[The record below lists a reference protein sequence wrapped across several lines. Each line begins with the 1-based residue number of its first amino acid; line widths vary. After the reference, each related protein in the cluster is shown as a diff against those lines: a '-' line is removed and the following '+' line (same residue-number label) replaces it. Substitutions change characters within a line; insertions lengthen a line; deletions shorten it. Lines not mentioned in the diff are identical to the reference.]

1 MRPKSTRIQIM
12 SFINENTKEINC
24 KIVYYGPPRCGKST
38 SLKKIF
44 EQIKQKSKGE
54 LISLS
59 TDNNHT
65 LYFDFVPLKLGNIG
79 DYHVR
84 LHLYTVPGEV
94 AYDANRKII
103 SKGVDGVV
111 FVADSQLEK
120 TEANVASLKELKNIL
135 EGEGVNWKAV
145 PTVIQYNK
153 RDLPNAVP
161 TTELRG
167 LLNPQKVP
175 DFETIATEGKG
186 VYDVLK
192 AIGTK
197 VLIDLKEE

>member
-1 MRPKSTRIQIM
+1 M

-38 SLKKIF
+38 SLRQIF
-44 EQIKQKSKGE
+44 KEIKSKSKGE
-54 LISLS
+54 LISLTS
-59 TDNNHT
+59 DKDHT
-65 LYFDFVPLKLGNIG
+65 LYFDFVPLKLGQVGN
-79 DYHVR
+79 YHVR
-84 LHLYTVPGEV
+84 LHLYTVPGDV

-120 TEANVASLKELKNIL
+120 TEANISSMKELKSIL
-135 EGEGVNWKAV
+135 EGERIDWKDI

-153 RDLPNAVP
+153 RDLPNAVSVE
-161 TTELRG
+161 ELRNI
-167 LLNPQKVP
+167 LNPLRVP
-175 DFETIATEGKG
+175 DFETVATEGRG
-186 VYDVLK
+186 VYDALK

-197 VLIDLKEE
+197 VLLDLRNE

>member
-1 MRPKSTRIQIM
+1 M
-12 SFINENTKEINC
+12 SFINETTKEINC

-38 SLKKIF
+38 SLRQILK
-44 EQIKQKSKGE
+44 QIKETSKGE
-54 LISLS
+54 LISLTS
-59 TDNNHT
+59 DKDRT
-65 LYFDFVPLKLGNIG
+65 LYFDFVPLALGRLG
-79 DYHVR
+79 EYTVR

-120 TEANVASLKELKNIL
+120 AEHNLSSLKELKDIL
-135 EGEGVNWKAV
+135 VGEGLELQNI

-153 RDLPNAVP
+153 RDLPNATPVS
-161 TTELRG
+161 ELRN
-167 LLNPQKVP
+167 LLNPLKVP
-175 DFETIATEGKG
+175 DFETVATKGKG

-192 AIGTK
+192 AISTQ
-197 VLIDLKEE
+197 VLLDLRNE